1 MYRNENPISCFLEF
15 LVSLSRVLYEKDDE
29 PAINPDVIYN
39 MDDIENYPTM
49 EKIQKSQS
57 ECPELKKVIDCL
69 NKGKEIEAGP
79 TIQAI
84 H

>member
-1 MYRNENPISCFLEF
+1 MDWSLQGIRKQKDPRNKLARWITELEGVDCMLEF
-15 LVSLSRVLYEKDDE
+15 LKGKENIEADCLSRVLYEKDDE

-57 ECPELKKVIDCL
+57 
-69 NKGKEIEAGP
+69 
-79 TIQAI
+79 
-84 H
+84 